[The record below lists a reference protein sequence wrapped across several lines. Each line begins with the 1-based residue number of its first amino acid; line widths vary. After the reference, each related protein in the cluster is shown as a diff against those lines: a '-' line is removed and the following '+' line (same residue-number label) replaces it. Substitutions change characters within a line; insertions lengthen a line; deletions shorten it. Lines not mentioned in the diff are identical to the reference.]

1 MAGNAYFLK
10 NATIVNEGLT
20 FRGSLLIDK
29 GKIEKIFAGGHPA
42 SVSEKYLPIDLE
54 GLLLMPGVIDDQ
66 VHFREPGLT
75 RKGDIFSESRAAV
88 AGGIT
93 SFMEMPNTQPQTVTQ
108 KELEAKFRLG
118 QEKSLANFSFYMGT
132 TNDNL
137 GEVMATDPANV
148 CGIKVFMGASTGNM
162 LVDNPGTL
170 SGIFKNAR
178 LPVAVHCEDEVTIGQ
193 NLASAKEKFGDNIPM
208 EQHPVIRDHE
218 ACLRS
223 STLAVE
229 LARKFGTRLHL
240 LHLSTAREM
249 DLLDNSQRL
258 EDKLIT
264 AEVCVHHLWFT
275 DADYATRGSLIKW
288 NPAIKA
294 LADREALRQALRSGK
309 IDVVATD
316 HAPHTFEEKQHPYLS
331 CPSGAPMVQ
340 HSLPAMLEMVFQG
353 VYTIEQ
359 GVSWM
364 CHNPAICFGVKNR
377 GFIREGYAADLTV
390 VNLSQKQTVTKD
402 NILYKCGWSPLEGTT
417 FNSSVVYTFVNGI
430 PVYEKGRFN
439 ETIRG
444 QALEFGR

>member
-10 NATIVNEGLT
+10 NATIVNEGQT
-20 FRGSLLIDK
+20 FRGHLIIDK
-29 GKIEKIFAGGHPA
+29 GKIEKIYTGSLPA

-54 GLLLMPGVIDDQ
+54 GLILLPGVIDDQ

-75 RKGDIFSESRAAV
+75 HKGDIYSESRAAV

-93 SFMEMPNTQPQTVTQ
+93 SFMEMPNTKPQTVTQ

-118 QEKSLANFSFYMGT
+118 QEKSLANYSFYMGT

-137 GEVMATDPANV
+137 EEVMATDPANV

-162 LVDNPGTL
+162 LVDNPDTL
-170 SGIFKNAR
+170 SGIFKSAR
-178 LPVAVHCEDEVTIGQ
+178 LPVAVHCEDEATIGQ
-193 NLASAKEKFGDNIPM
+193 NLASAKEKFGDNIPID
-208 EQHPVIRDHE
+208 QHPVIRDHQ
-218 ACLRS
+218 ACLKS
-223 STLAVE
+223 SALAVA

-240 LHLSTAREM
+240 LHLSTAQEM
-249 DLLDNSQRL
+249 DLLDNNQRL

-275 DADYATRGSLIKW
+275 DADYAIRGSLIKW
-288 NPAIKA
+288 NPAIKT
-294 LADREALRQALRSGK
+294 LADREALRQALRNGL

-316 HAPHTFEEKQHPYLS
+316 HAPHTFEEKQKPYLS

-340 HSLPAMLEMVFQG
+340 HSLPAMLEMAQQG
-353 VYTIEQ
+353 VYTLEQ
-359 GVSWM
+359 IVRWM

-377 GFIREGYAADLTV
+377 GFIREGFAADLAV
-390 VNLSQKQTVTKD
+390 VNLSQPQNVTKD
-402 NILYKCGWSPLEGTT
+402 SILYKCGWSPLEGTT
-417 FNSSVVYTFVNGI
+417 FNSSIVYTFVNGI

-444 QALEFGR
+444 QALEFVR

>member
-10 NATIVNEGLT
+10 NATIVNEGQT

-29 GKIEKIFAGGHPA
+29 GKIEKIFIGSLPA
-42 SVSEKYLPIDLE
+42 SVSEKYIPIDLE
-54 GLLLMPGVIDDQ
+54 GLFVLPGVIDDQ

-75 RKGDIFSESRAAV
+75 HKGDIYSESRAAV

-118 QEKSLANFSFYMGT
+118 QEKSLANYSFYMGT

-137 GEVMATDPANV
+137 NEVIVTDPTHV

-162 LVDNPGTL
+162 LVDNPNTL
-170 SGIFKNAR
+170 SGIFKSAR
-178 LPVAVHCEDEVTIGQ
+178 LPVAVHCEDEATIGH
-193 NLASAKEKFGDNIPM
+193 NLAWAKEKFGDNIPM
-208 EQHPVIRDHE
+208 EQHPVIRDHQ

-223 STLAVE
+223 STLAVA
-229 LARKFGTRLHL
+229 LARKFDTRLHL
-240 LHLSTAREM
+240 LHLSTAPEM
-249 DLLDNSQRL
+249 DLLDNKQRL
-258 EDKLIT
+258 GDKLIT

-275 DADYATRGSLIKW
+275 DADYASRGSLIKW
-288 NPAIKA
+288 NPAIKT
-294 LADREALRQALRSGK
+294 LTDREALRQALRNGL

-316 HAPHTFEEKQHPYLS
+316 HAPHTREEKQKPYLD

-340 HSLPAMLEMVFQG
+340 HSLVAMLELVHQG
-353 VYTIEQ
+353 IYSLEQ
-359 GVSWM
+359 IVRWM

-377 GFIREGYAADLTV
+377 GFIREGFAADLAV
-390 VNLSQKQTVTKD
+390 VNLSQPQNVTKD
-402 NILYKCGWSPLEGTT
+402 NILYKCSWSPLEGTT
-417 FNSSVVYTFVNGI
+417 FNSSIVYTFVNGI

-439 ETIRG
+439 ETIMG
-444 QALEFGR
+444 QALEFVR

>member
-1 MAGNAYFLK
+1 M
-10 NATIVNEGLT
+10 
-20 FRGSLLIDK
+20 LIDK
-29 GKIEKIFAGGHPA
+29 GKIEKIFAGSLPA
-42 SVSEKYLPIDLE
+42 SVSEKYLPIDLD

-75 RKGDIFSESRAAV
+75 HKGDIYSESRAAV

-108 KELEAKFRLG
+108 KELEAKFRIG
-118 QEKSLANFSFYMGT
+118 QEKSLANYSFYMGT

-137 GEVMATDPANV
+137 DEVMATDPANV

-178 LPVAVHCEDEVTIGQ
+178 LPVAVHCEDEATIGQ
-193 NLASAKEKFGDNIPM
+193 NLASAREKFGDDIPI

-218 ACLRS
+218 ACLKS

-240 LHLSTAREM
+240 LHLSTALEM
-249 DLLDNSQRL
+249 DLLDNNQRL
-258 EDKLIT
+258 EDKLLT

-275 DADYATRGSLIKW
+275 DADYASRGSLIKW
-288 NPAIKA
+288 NPAIKT
-294 LADREALRQALRSGK
+294 LSDREALRQALRNGL

-316 HAPHTFEEKQHPYLS
+316 HAPHTFEEKQNPYLR

-340 HSLPAMLEMVFQG
+340 HSLTAMLDLVHQG
-353 VYTIEQ
+353 VYSLEQ
-359 GVSWM
+359 IVRWM

-402 NILYKCGWSPLEGTT
+402 NILYKCGWSPLEQTT
-417 FNSSVVYTFVNGI
+417 FNFSVVYTFVNGV
-430 PVYEKGRFN
+430 PVYEKGKFN

-444 QALEFGR
+444 RALEFGR